1 MTTDHSPMVP
11 RIKELLVNAL
21 RSGKYTQSVS
31 RMKVTNH
38 SGTEFVKKYGIGHCC
53 LGVLT
58 EVAIE
63 EGFLS
68 KFAINEASQAPLIT
82 IKKWAGLSE
91 PAQSH
96 LMTMND
102 GKPTDQSVG
111 KPRKNKDRKTFAEI
125 ATWIE
130 HNL

>member
-1 MTTDHSPMVP
+1 MTIDHTPMVP
-11 RIKELLVNAL
+11 RVKELLVSAL

-38 SGTEFVKKYGIGHCC
+38 SGTEFVEKYGIGHCC

-63 EGFLS
+63 DGFLD
-68 KFAINEASQAPLIT
+68 KFAINERNQAPLIMV
-82 IKKWAGLSE
+82 KKWANLSE
-91 PAQSH
+91 SAQGH

-102 GKPTDQSVG
+102 GKPTGESVG
-111 KPRKNKDRKTFAEI
+111 KPLKNENRKTFGEI